1 MMRVMAIVRRIA
13 NQFRRDKR
21 TLALMFIAPL
31 ILITLINYLFDGN
44 AVDPKVGVEGVSGE
58 MVAQLKDTDMTV
70 KQYDSVS
77 DVKGTIK
84 SDGLD
89 AFIRQDGADVNL
101 TFENSD
107 PGVSKQIQMKLQAAL
122 MAEQKDAMKQLGVSM
137 QEASAKIQ
145 QTLAMVAKQYSAQT
159 GQPLDIPT
167 VNLPIPKEQQ
177 QLSISTAYIYG
188 DADTT
193 FFDTIGPI
201 FIGFFVF
208 FFVFLIA
215 GISFLRERTTGTLE
229 RLMATPIKGWE
240 LETGYLLGFG
250 IFALAQS
257 IIVALYSIHVLN
269 MVQMGSIWYV
279 LLITLMLAM
288 VALTLGILLS
298 TFANN
303 EFQIVQFIPIV
314 IVPQVLFCGIF
325 PLEGMADWLQWV
337 AHIMPL
343 YYGADALTSIM
354 VKGEGFG
361 GFATDFY
368 ILLGFALVFMILNIF
383 ALKKYRK
390 I

>member
-1 MMRVMAIVRRIA
+1 MIRVMAIVKRIA

-31 ILITLINYLFDGN
+31 ILITLINYLFDGD
-44 AVDPKVGVEGVSGE
+44 AVDPKVGVQGVSSE
-58 MVAQLKDTDMTV
+58 MVAQLKDTDIKV
-70 KQYDSVS
+70 KQYDAVS
-77 DVKGTIK
+77 NVKNTIK
-84 SDGLD
+84 SDDLD
-89 AFIRQDGADVNL
+89 AFIKQDGADVQL

-122 MAEQKDAMKQLGVSM
+122 MAEQKDAMKQLGKSM
-137 QEASAKIQ
+137 QETAAKVQ
-145 QTLAMVAKQYSAQT
+145 QSLAAVAKQYAAQT
-159 GQPLDIPT
+159 GQQLDIPK
-167 VNLPIPKEQQ
+167 VNLQIPDQQ
-177 QLSISTAYIYG
+177 QLAISTDYIYG

-229 RLMATPIKGWE
+229 RLMATPIKRWE

-257 IIVALYSIHVLN
+257 IIVALYSIHVLD

-325 PLEGMADWLQWV
+325 PLEGMADWLQWI

-354 VKGEGFG
+354 VKGEGFA

-368 ILLGFALVFMILNIF
+368 ILVGFALVFMILNIF

>member
-1 MMRVMAIVRRIA
+1 MRVMAIVKRIA

-31 ILITLINYLFDGN
+31 ILITLINYLFDGD
-44 AVDPKVGVEGVSGE
+44 AVDPKVGVQGVSSE
-58 MVAQLKDTDMTV
+58 MVAQLKDTDIKV
-70 KQYDSVS
+70 KQYDAVS
-77 DVKGTIK
+77 NVKNTIK
-84 SDGLD
+84 SDDLD
-89 AFIRQDGADVNL
+89 AFIKQDGADVQL

-122 MAEQKDAMKQLGVSM
+122 MAEQKDAMKQLGESM
-137 QEASAKIQ
+137 QETAAKVQ
-145 QTLAMVAKQYSAQT
+145 QSLAAVAKQYAAQT
-159 GQPLDIPT
+159 GQQLDIPK
-167 VNLPIPKEQQ
+167 VNLQIPDQQ
-177 QLSISTAYIYG
+177 QLAISTDYIYG

-229 RLMATPIKGWE
+229 RLMATPIKRWE
-240 LETGYLLGFG
+240 LEMGYLLGFG

-257 IIVALYSIHVLN
+257 IIVALYSIHVLD

-325 PLEGMADWLQWV
+325 PLEGMADWLQWI

-354 VKGEGFG
+354 VKGEGFA

-368 ILLGFALVFMILNIF
+368 ILVGFALVFMILNIF

>member
-1 MMRVMAIVRRIA
+1 MRVMAIVKRIA

-31 ILITLINYLFDGN
+31 ILITLINYLFDGD
-44 AVDPKVGVEGVSGE
+44 AVDPKVGVQGVSSE
-58 MVAQLKDTDMTV
+58 MVAQLKDTDIKV
-70 KQYDSVS
+70 KQYDAVS
-77 DVKGTIK
+77 NVKNRIK
-84 SDGLD
+84 SDDLD
-89 AFIRQDGADVNL
+89 AFIKQDGADVQL

-107 PGVSKQIQMKLQAAL
+107 PGISKQIQMKLQAAL
-122 MAEQKDAMKQLGVSM
+122 MAEQKDAMKQLGESM
-137 QEASAKIQ
+137 QETAAKVQ
-145 QTLAMVAKQYSAQT
+145 QSLAAVAKQYAAQT
-159 GQPLDIPT
+159 GQQLDIPK
-167 VNLPIPKEQQ
+167 VNLQIPDQQ
-177 QLSISTAYIYG
+177 QLAISTDYIYG

-229 RLMATPIKGWE
+229 RLMATPIKRWE
-240 LETGYLLGFG
+240 LEMGYLLGFG

-257 IIVALYSIHVLN
+257 IIVALYSIHVLD

-325 PLEGMADWLQWV
+325 PLEGMADWLQWI

-354 VKGEGFG
+354 VKGEGFA

-368 ILLGFALVFMILNIF
+368 ILVGFALVFMILNIF

>member
-1 MMRVMAIVRRIA
+1 MIRVMAIVKRIA

-31 ILITLINYLFDGN
+31 ILITLINYLFDGD
-44 AVDPKVGVEGVSGE
+44 AVDPKVGVQGVSSE
-58 MVAQLKDTDMTV
+58 MVAQLKDTDIKV
-70 KQYDSVS
+70 KQYDAISN
-77 DVKGTIK
+77 VKNTIK
-84 SDGLD
+84 SDDLD
-89 AFIRQDGADVNL
+89 AFIKQDGADVQL

-122 MAEQKDAMKQLGVSM
+122 MAEQKDAMKQLGKSM
-137 QEASAKIQ
+137 QETAAKVQ
-145 QTLAMVAKQYSAQT
+145 QSLAAVAKQYAAQT
-159 GQPLDIPT
+159 GQQLDIPK
-167 VNLPIPKEQQ
+167 VNLQIPDQQ
-177 QLSISTAYIYG
+177 QLAISTDYIYG

-229 RLMATPIKGWE
+229 RLMATPIKRWE

-257 IIVALYSIHVLN
+257 IIVALYSIHVLD

-325 PLEGMADWLQWV
+325 PLEGMADWLQWI

-354 VKGEGFG
+354 VKGEGFA

-368 ILLGFALVFMILNIF
+368 ILVGFALVFMILNIF

>member
-1 MMRVMAIVRRIA
+1 MMRVMAIVKRIA

-31 ILITLINYLFDGN
+31 LLITLINYLFDGDT
-44 AVDPKVGVEGVSGE
+44 VKPKVGVEGVSSS
-58 MVAQLKDTDMTV
+58 MVTQLKDTDISV
-70 KQYDSVS
+70 KQYHSVDSAK
-77 DVKGTIK
+77 DTIK

-89 AFIRQDGADVNL
+89 AFILQDGSDVKL

-122 MAEQKDAMKQLGVSM
+122 MAEQKETMKQLGVSM

-145 QTLAMVAKQYSAQT
+145 QSLANVAKQYAAQT
-159 GQPLDIPT
+159 GQQLDIPAI
-167 VNLPIPKEQQ
+167 NLQIPQQQ
-177 QLSISTAYIYG
+177 QLSIDTAYIYG

-229 RLMATPIKGWE
+229 RLMATPIKRWE

-257 IIVALYSIHVLN
+257 IIVALYSIHVLD

-325 PLEGMADWLQWV
+325 PLEGMADWLQWI

-354 VKGEGFG
+354 VKGEGFS

-368 ILLGFALVFMILNIF
+368 VLVGFTLVFMILNIF

>member
-1 MMRVMAIVRRIA
+1 MRVMAIVKRIA

-31 ILITLINYLFDGN
+31 ILITLINYLFDGD
-44 AVDPKVGVEGVSGE
+44 AVDPKVGVQGVSSE
-58 MVAQLKDTDMTV
+58 MVAQLKDTDIKV
-70 KQYDSVS
+70 EQYDAVS
-77 DVKGTIK
+77 NVKNTIK
-84 SDGLD
+84 SDDLD
-89 AFIRQDGADVNL
+89 AFIKQDGADVQL

-122 MAEQKDAMKQLGVSM
+122 MAEQKDAMKQLGESM
-137 QEASAKIQ
+137 QETAAKVQ
-145 QTLAMVAKQYSAQT
+145 QSLAVVAKQYAAQT
-159 GQPLDIPT
+159 GQQLDIPK
-167 VNLPIPKEQQ
+167 VNLQIPDQQ
-177 QLSISTAYIYG
+177 QLAISTDYIYG

-229 RLMATPIKGWE
+229 RLMATPIKRWE

-257 IIVALYSIHVLN
+257 IIVALYSIHVLD

-325 PLEGMADWLQWV
+325 PLEGMADWLQWI

-354 VKGEGFG
+354 VKGEGFA
-361 GFATDFY
+361 GFETDFY
-368 ILLGFALVFMILNIF
+368 ILVGFALVFMILNIF

>member
-1 MMRVMAIVRRIA
+1 MMRVMAIVKRIA

-31 ILITLINYLFDGN
+31 ILITLINYLFDGDT
-44 AVDPKVGVEGVSGE
+44 VKPKIGVEGVSSS
-58 MVAQLKDTDMTV
+58 MVTQLKDTDMSV
-70 KQYDSVS
+70 KQYSSVG

-89 AFIRQDGADVNL
+89 AFVKQDGADVML

-145 QTLAMVAKQYSAQT
+145 QSLAGIAKQYAAQT
-159 GQPLDIPT
+159 GQQLDIPA
-167 VNLPIPKEQQ
+167 VNLKIPEQQ
-177 QLSISTAYIYG
+177 QLSIDTAYIYG

-229 RLMATPIKGWE
+229 RLMATPIKRWE

-257 IIVALYSIHVLN
+257 IIVALYSIHVLD

-325 PLEGMADWLQWV
+325 PLEGMADWLQWI
-337 AHIMPL
+337 AHLMPL

-354 VKGEGFG
+354 VKGEGFS

-368 ILLGFALVFMILNIF
+368 ILVGFALVFMILNIF

>member
-1 MMRVMAIVRRIA
+1 MIRVMAIVKRIA

-31 ILITLINYLFDGN
+31 ILITLINYLFDGD
-44 AVDPKVGVEGVSGE
+44 AVDPKVGVQGVSSE
-58 MVAQLKDTDMTV
+58 MVAQLKDTDIKV
-70 KQYDSVS
+70 KQYDAVS
-77 DVKGTIK
+77 NVKNTIK
-84 SDGLD
+84 SDDLD
-89 AFIRQDGADVNL
+89 AFIKQDGADVQL

-122 MAEQKDAMKQLGVSM
+122 MAEQKDAMKQLGESM
-137 QEASAKIQ
+137 QETAAKMQ
-145 QTLAMVAKQYSAQT
+145 QSLAAVAKQYAART
-159 GQPLDIPT
+159 GQQLDIPKM
-167 VNLPIPKEQQ
+167 NLQIPDQQ
-177 QLSISTAYIYG
+177 QLAISTDYIYG

-229 RLMATPIKGWE
+229 RLMATPIKRWE

-257 IIVALYSIHVLN
+257 IIVALYSIHVLD

-325 PLEGMADWLQWV
+325 PLEGMADWLQWI

-354 VKGEGFG
+354 VKGEGFA

-368 ILLGFALVFMILNIF
+368 ILVGFALVFMILNIF

>member
-1 MMRVMAIVRRIA
+1 MIRVMAIVKRIA

-31 ILITLINYLFDGN
+31 ILITLINYLFDGD
-44 AVDPKVGVEGVSGE
+44 AVDPKVGVQGVSSE
-58 MVAQLKDTDMTV
+58 MVAQLKDTDIKV
-70 KQYDSVS
+70 KQYDAISN
-77 DVKGTIK
+77 VKNTIK
-84 SDGLD
+84 SDDLD
-89 AFIRQDGADVNL
+89 AFIKQDGSDVQL

-107 PGVSKQIQMKLQAAL
+107 PGISKQIQMKLQAAL
-122 MAEQKDAMKQLGVSM
+122 MAEQKDAMKQLGESM
-137 QEASAKIQ
+137 QETAAKVQ
-145 QTLAMVAKQYSAQT
+145 QSLAVVAKQYAAQT
-159 GQPLDIPT
+159 GQQLDIPK
-167 VNLPIPKEQQ
+167 VNLQIPDQQ
-177 QLSISTAYIYG
+177 QLAISTDYIYG

-229 RLMATPIKGWE
+229 RLMATPIKRWE

-257 IIVALYSIHVLN
+257 IIVALYSIHVLD

-325 PLEGMADWLQWV
+325 PLEGMADWLQWI

-354 VKGEGFG
+354 VKGEGFA

-368 ILLGFALVFMILNIF
+368 ILVGFALVFMILNIF

>member
-1 MMRVMAIVRRIA
+1 MRVMAIVKRIA

-31 ILITLINYLFDGN
+31 ILITLINYLFDGD
-44 AVDPKVGVEGVSGE
+44 AVDPKVGVQGVSSE
-58 MVAQLKDTDMTV
+58 MVAQLKDTDIKV
-70 KQYDSVS
+70 KQYDAVS
-77 DVKGTIK
+77 NVKNTIK
-84 SDGLD
+84 SDDLD
-89 AFIRQDGADVNL
+89 AFIKQDGADVQL

-122 MAEQKDAMKQLGVSM
+122 MAEQKDAMKQLGESM
-137 QEASAKIQ
+137 QETAAKVQ
-145 QTLAMVAKQYSAQT
+145 QSLAVVAKQYAAQT
-159 GQPLDIPT
+159 GQQLDIPK
-167 VNLPIPKEQQ
+167 VNLQIPDQQ
-177 QLSISTAYIYG
+177 QLAISTDYIYG

-229 RLMATPIKGWE
+229 RLMATPIKRWE

-257 IIVALYSIHVLN
+257 IIVALYSIHVLD

-325 PLEGMADWLQWV
+325 PLEGMANWLQWI

-354 VKGEGFG
+354 VKGEGFA

-368 ILLGFALVFMILNIF
+368 ILVGFALVFMILNIF

>member
-1 MMRVMAIVRRIA
+1 MRVMAIVKRIA

-31 ILITLINYLFDGN
+31 ILITLINYLFDGD
-44 AVDPKVGVEGVSGE
+44 AVDPKVGVQGVSSE
-58 MVAQLKDTDMTV
+58 MVAQLKDTDIKV
-70 KQYDSVS
+70 KQYDAVS
-77 DVKGTIK
+77 NVKNTIK
-84 SDGLD
+84 SDDLD
-89 AFIRQDGADVNL
+89 AFIKQDGADVQL

-107 PGVSKQIQMKLQAAL
+107 PGISKQIQMKLQAAL
-122 MAEQKDAMKQLGVSM
+122 MAEQKDAMKQLGESM
-137 QEASAKIQ
+137 QETAAKVQ
-145 QTLAMVAKQYSAQT
+145 QSLAAVAKQYAAQT
-159 GQPLDIPT
+159 GQQLDIPK
-167 VNLPIPKEQQ
+167 VNLQIPDQQ
-177 QLSISTAYIYG
+177 QLAISTDYIYG

-229 RLMATPIKGWE
+229 RLMATPIKRWE
-240 LETGYLLGFG
+240 LEMGYLLGFG

-257 IIVALYSIHVLN
+257 IIVALYSIHVLD

-325 PLEGMADWLQWV
+325 PLEGMVDWLQWI

-354 VKGEGFG
+354 VKGEGFA

-368 ILLGFALVFMILNIF
+368 ILVGFALVFMILNIF

>member
-1 MMRVMAIVRRIA
+1 MRVMAIVKRIA

-31 ILITLINYLFDGN
+31 ILITLINYLFDGD
-44 AVDPKVGVEGVSGE
+44 AVDPKVGVQGVSSE
-58 MVAQLKDTDMTV
+58 MVAQLKDTDIKV
-70 KQYDSVS
+70 KQYDAVS
-77 DVKGTIK
+77 NVKNMIK
-84 SDGLD
+84 SDNLD
-89 AFIRQDGADVNL
+89 AFIKQDGSDVQL

-122 MAEQKDAMKQLGVSM
+122 MAEQKDTMKQLGKSM
-137 QEASAKIQ
+137 QETAAKVQ
-145 QTLAMVAKQYSAQT
+145 QSLAAVAKQYAAQT
-159 GQPLDIPT
+159 GQQLDIPK
-167 VNLPIPKEQQ
+167 LDLQIPDQQ
-177 QLSISTAYIYG
+177 QLAISTDYIYG

-229 RLMATPIKGWE
+229 RLMATPIKRWE

-257 IIVALYSIHVLN
+257 IIVALYSIHVLD

-325 PLEGMADWLQWV
+325 PLEGMADWLQWI

-354 VKGEGFG
+354 VKGEGFA

-368 ILLGFALVFMILNIF
+368 ILVGFALVFMILNIF

>member
-1 MMRVMAIVRRIA
+1 MIRVMAIVKRIA

-31 ILITLINYLFDGN
+31 ILITLINYLFDGD
-44 AVDPKVGVEGVSGE
+44 AVDPKVGVQGVSSE
-58 MVAQLKDTDMTV
+58 MVAQLKDTDIKV
-70 KQYDSVS
+70 KQYDAVS
-77 DVKGTIK
+77 NVKNTIK
-84 SDGLD
+84 SDDLG
-89 AFIRQDGADVNL
+89 AFIKQDGADVQL

-122 MAEQKDAMKQLGVSM
+122 MAEQKDAMKQLGESM
-137 QEASAKIQ
+137 QETAAKVQ
-145 QTLAMVAKQYSAQT
+145 QSLAVVAKQYAAQT
-159 GQPLDIPT
+159 GQQLDIPK
-167 VNLPIPKEQQ
+167 VNLQIPDQQ
-177 QLSISTAYIYG
+177 QLAISTDYIYG

-229 RLMATPIKGWE
+229 RLMATPIKRWE

-257 IIVALYSIHVLN
+257 IIVALYSIHVLD

-325 PLEGMADWLQWV
+325 PLEGMADWLQWI

-354 VKGEGFG
+354 VKGEGFA

-368 ILLGFALVFMILNIF
+368 ILVGFALVFMILNIF

>member
-1 MMRVMAIVRRIA
+1 MRVMAIVKRIA

-31 ILITLINYLFDGN
+31 ILITLINYLFDGD
-44 AVDPKVGVEGVSGE
+44 AVDPKVGVQGVSSE
-58 MVAQLKDTDMTV
+58 MVAQLKDTDIKV
-70 KQYDSVS
+70 KQYDAVS
-77 DVKGTIK
+77 NVKNTIK
-84 SDGLD
+84 SDDLD
-89 AFIRQDGADVNL
+89 AFIKQDGADVQL

-122 MAEQKDAMKQLGVSM
+122 MAEQKDAMKQLGESM
-137 QEASAKIQ
+137 QETAAKVQ
-145 QTLAMVAKQYSAQT
+145 QSLAAVAKQYAAQT
-159 GQPLDIPT
+159 GQQLDIPK
-167 VNLPIPKEQQ
+167 VNLQIPDQQ
-177 QLSISTAYIYG
+177 QLAISTGYIYG

-229 RLMATPIKGWE
+229 RLMATPIKRWE

-257 IIVALYSIHVLN
+257 IIVALYSIHVLD

-325 PLEGMADWLQWV
+325 PLEGMADWLQWI

-354 VKGEGFG
+354 VKGEGFA

-368 ILLGFALVFMILNIF
+368 ILVGFALVFMILNIF

>member
-1 MMRVMAIVRRIA
+1 MIRVMAIVKRIA

-31 ILITLINYLFDGN
+31 ILITLINYLFDGD
-44 AVDPKVGVEGVSGE
+44 AVDPKVGVQGVSSE
-58 MVAQLKDTDMTV
+58 MVAQLKDTDIKV
-70 KQYDSVS
+70 KQYDAVS
-77 DVKGTIK
+77 NVKNTIK
-84 SDGLD
+84 SDDLD
-89 AFIRQDGADVNL
+89 AFIKQDGADVQL

-122 MAEQKDAMKQLGVSM
+122 MAEQKDAMKQLGKSM
-137 QEASAKIQ
+137 QETAAKVQ
-145 QTLAMVAKQYSAQT
+145 QSLAVVAKQYAAQT
-159 GQPLDIPT
+159 GQQLDIPK
-167 VNLPIPKEQQ
+167 VNLQIPDQQ
-177 QLSISTAYIYG
+177 QLAISMDYIYG

-229 RLMATPIKGWE
+229 RLMATPIKRWE

-257 IIVALYSIHVLN
+257 IIVALYSIHVLD

-325 PLEGMADWLQWV
+325 PLEGMADWLQWI

-354 VKGEGFG
+354 VKGEGFA

-368 ILLGFALVFMILNIF
+368 ILVGFALVFMILNIF

>member
-1 MMRVMAIVRRIA
+1 MRVMAIVKRIA

-31 ILITLINYLFDGN
+31 ILITLINYLFDGD
-44 AVDPKVGVEGVSGE
+44 AVDPKVGVQGVSSE
-58 MVAQLKDTDMTV
+58 MVAQLKDTDIKV
-70 KQYDSVS
+70 KQYDAVS
-77 DVKGTIK
+77 NVKNTIK
-84 SDGLD
+84 SDDLD
-89 AFIRQDGADVNL
+89 AFIKQDGADVQL

-122 MAEQKDAMKQLGVSM
+122 MAEQKDAMKQLGKSM
-137 QEASAKIQ
+137 QETAAKVQ
-145 QTLAMVAKQYSAQT
+145 QSLAVVAKQYAAQT
-159 GQPLDIPT
+159 GQQLDIPK
-167 VNLPIPKEQQ
+167 VNLQIPDQQ
-177 QLSISTAYIYG
+177 QLAISMDYIYG

-229 RLMATPIKGWE
+229 RLMATPIKRWE

-257 IIVALYSIHVLN
+257 IIVALYSIHVLD

-325 PLEGMADWLQWV
+325 PLEGMADWLQWI

-354 VKGEGFG
+354 VKGEGFA

-368 ILLGFALVFMILNIF
+368 ILVGFALVFMILNIF

>member
-1 MMRVMAIVRRIA
+1 MRVMAIVKRIA

-31 ILITLINYLFDGN
+31 ILITLINYLFDGD
-44 AVDPKVGVEGVSGE
+44 AVDPKVGVQGVSSE
-58 MVAQLKDTDMTV
+58 MVAQLKDTDIKV
-70 KQYDSVS
+70 KQYDAVS
-77 DVKGTIK
+77 NVKNTIK
-84 SDGLD
+84 SDDLD
-89 AFIRQDGADVNL
+89 AFIKQDGSDVQL

-122 MAEQKDAMKQLGVSM
+122 MAEQKDAMKQLGESM
-137 QEASAKIQ
+137 KETAAKVQ
-145 QTLAMVAKQYSAQT
+145 QSLAVVAKQYAAQT
-159 GQPLDIPT
+159 GQQLDIPK
-167 VNLPIPKEQQ
+167 VNLQIPDQQ
-177 QLSISTAYIYG
+177 QLAISTDYIYG

-229 RLMATPIKGWE
+229 RLMATPIKRWE

-257 IIVALYSIHVLN
+257 IIVALYSIHVLD

-354 VKGEGFG
+354 VKGEGFA

-368 ILLGFALVFMILNIF
+368 ILVGFALVFMILNIF

>member
-1 MMRVMAIVRRIA
+1 MIRVMAIVKRIA

-31 ILITLINYLFDGN
+31 ILITLINYLFDGD
-44 AVDPKVGVEGVSGE
+44 AVDPKVGVQGVSSE
-58 MVAQLKDTDMTV
+58 MVAQLKDTDIKV
-70 KQYDSVS
+70 KQYDAVS
-77 DVKGTIK
+77 NVKNTIK
-84 SDGLD
+84 SDDLD
-89 AFIRQDGADVNL
+89 AFIKQDGSDVQL

-122 MAEQKDAMKQLGVSM
+122 MAEQKDAMKQLGESM
-137 QEASAKIQ
+137 KETAAKVQ
-145 QTLAMVAKQYSAQT
+145 QSLAVVAKQYAAQT
-159 GQPLDIPT
+159 GQQLDIPK
-167 VNLPIPKEQQ
+167 VNLQIPDQQ
-177 QLSISTAYIYG
+177 QLAISTDYIYG

-229 RLMATPIKGWE
+229 RLMATPIKRWE

-257 IIVALYSIHVLN
+257 IIVALYSIHVLD

-354 VKGEGFG
+354 VKGEGFA

-368 ILLGFALVFMILNIF
+368 ILVGFALVFMILNIF

>member
-1 MMRVMAIVRRIA
+1 MRVMAIVKRIA

-31 ILITLINYLFDGN
+31 ILITLINYLFDGD
-44 AVDPKVGVEGVSGE
+44 AVDPKVGVQGVSSE
-58 MVAQLKDTDMTV
+58 MVAQLKDTDIKV
-70 KQYDSVS
+70 KQYDAVS
-77 DVKGTIK
+77 NVKNTIK
-84 SDGLD
+84 SDDLD
-89 AFIRQDGADVNL
+89 AFIKQDGADVQL

-122 MAEQKDAMKQLGVSM
+122 MAEQKDAMKQLGESM
-137 QEASAKIQ
+137 QETAAKVQ
-145 QTLAMVAKQYSAQT
+145 QSLAVVAKQYAAQT
-159 GQPLDIPT
+159 GQQLDIPK
-167 VNLPIPKEQQ
+167 VNLQIPDQQ
-177 QLSISTAYIYG
+177 QLAISTDYIYG

-229 RLMATPIKGWE
+229 RLMATPIKRWE

-257 IIVALYSIHVLN
+257 IIVALYSIHVLD

-279 LLITLMLAM
+279 LLITLVLAM

-325 PLEGMADWLQWV
+325 PLEGMADWLQWI

-354 VKGEGFG
+354 VKGEGFA

-368 ILLGFALVFMILNIF
+368 ILVGFALVFMILNIF

>member
-1 MMRVMAIVRRIA
+1 MRVMAIVKRIA

-31 ILITLINYLFDGN
+31 ILITLINYLFDGD
-44 AVDPKVGVEGVSGE
+44 AVDPKVGVQGVSSE
-58 MVAQLKDTDMTV
+58 MVAQLKDTDIKV
-70 KQYDSVS
+70 KQYDAVS
-77 DVKGTIK
+77 NVKNTIK
-84 SDGLD
+84 SDDLD
-89 AFIRQDGADVNL
+89 AFIKQGGADVQL

-122 MAEQKDAMKQLGVSM
+122 MAEQKDAMKQLGKSM
-137 QEASAKIQ
+137 QETAAKVQ
-145 QTLAMVAKQYSAQT
+145 QSLAVVAKQYAAQT
-159 GQPLDIPT
+159 GQQLDIPK
-167 VNLPIPKEQQ
+167 VNLQIPDQQ
-177 QLSISTAYIYG
+177 QLAISTDYIYG

-229 RLMATPIKGWE
+229 RLMATPIKRWE

-257 IIVALYSIHVLN
+257 IIVALYSIHVLD

-325 PLEGMADWLQWV
+325 PLEGMADWLQWI

-354 VKGEGFG
+354 VKGEGFA

-368 ILLGFALVFMILNIF
+368 ILVGFALVFMILNIF

>member
-1 MMRVMAIVRRIA
+1 MIRVMAIVKRIA

-31 ILITLINYLFDGN
+31 ILITLINYLFDGD
-44 AVDPKVGVEGVSGE
+44 AVDPKVGVQGVSSE
-58 MVAQLKDTDMTV
+58 MMAQLKDTDIKV
-70 KQYDSVS
+70 KQYDAVS
-77 DVKGTIK
+77 NVKNTIK
-84 SDGLD
+84 SDNLD
-89 AFIRQDGADVNL
+89 AFIKQDGADVQL

-122 MAEQKDAMKQLGVSM
+122 MAEQKDAMKQLGESI
-137 QEASAKIQ
+137 QETAAKVQ
-145 QTLAMVAKQYSAQT
+145 QSLAVVAKQYAAQT
-159 GQPLDIPT
+159 GQQLDIPK
-167 VNLPIPKEQQ
+167 VNLQIPDQQ
-177 QLSISTAYIYG
+177 QLAISTDYIYG

-229 RLMATPIKGWE
+229 RLMATPIKRWE

-257 IIVALYSIHVLN
+257 IIVALYSIHVLD

-325 PLEGMADWLQWV
+325 PLEGMADWLQWI

-354 VKGEGFG
+354 VKGEGFA

-368 ILLGFALVFMILNIF
+368 ILVGFALVFMILNIF

>member
-1 MMRVMAIVRRIA
+1 MRVMAIVKRIA

-31 ILITLINYLFDGN
+31 ILITLINYLFDGD
-44 AVDPKVGVEGVSGE
+44 AVDPKVGVQGVSSE
-58 MVAQLKDTDMTV
+58 MVAQLKDTDIKV
-70 KQYDSVS
+70 EQYDAVS
-77 DVKGTIK
+77 NVKNTIK
-84 SDGLD
+84 SDDLD
-89 AFIRQDGADVNL
+89 AFIKQDGADVQL

-122 MAEQKDAMKQLGVSM
+122 MAEQKDAMKQLGKSM
-137 QEASAKIQ
+137 QETAAKVQ
-145 QTLAMVAKQYSAQT
+145 QSLAVVAKQYAVQT
-159 GQPLDIPT
+159 GQQLDIPK
-167 VNLPIPKEQQ
+167 VNLQIPDQQ
-177 QLSISTAYIYG
+177 QLAISTDYIYG

-229 RLMATPIKGWE
+229 RLMATPIKRWE

-257 IIVALYSIHVLN
+257 IIVALYSIHVLD

-325 PLEGMADWLQWV
+325 PLEGMADWLQWI

-354 VKGEGFG
+354 VKGEGFA

-368 ILLGFALVFMILNIF
+368 ILVGFALVFMILNIF

>member
-1 MMRVMAIVRRIA
+1 MIRVMAIVKRIA

-31 ILITLINYLFDGN
+31 ILITLINYLFDGD
-44 AVDPKVGVEGVSGE
+44 AVDPKVGVQGVSSE
-58 MVAQLKDTDMTV
+58 MVAQLKDTDIKV
-70 KQYDSVS
+70 KQYDAVS
-77 DVKGTIK
+77 NVKNTIK
-84 SDGLD
+84 SDDLD
-89 AFIRQDGADVNL
+89 AFIKQDGADVQL

-122 MAEQKDAMKQLGVSM
+122 LAEQKDAMKQLGESM
-137 QEASAKIQ
+137 QETAAKVQ
-145 QTLAMVAKQYSAQT
+145 QSLAAVAKQYAAQT
-159 GQPLDIPT
+159 GQQLDIPK
-167 VNLPIPKEQQ
+167 VNLQIPDQQ
-177 QLSISTAYIYG
+177 QLAISTDYIYG

-229 RLMATPIKGWE
+229 RLMATPIKRWE

-257 IIVALYSIHVLN
+257 IIVALYSIHVLD

-325 PLEGMADWLQWV
+325 PLEGMADWLQWI

-354 VKGEGFG
+354 VKGEGFA

-368 ILLGFALVFMILNIF
+368 ILVGFALVFMILNIF

>member
-1 MMRVMAIVRRIA
+1 MRVMAIVKRIA

-31 ILITLINYLFDGN
+31 ILITLINYLFDGD
-44 AVDPKVGVEGVSGE
+44 AVDPKVGVQGVSSE
-58 MVAQLKDTDMTV
+58 MVAQLKDTDIKV
-70 KQYDSVS
+70 KQYDAVS
-77 DVKGTIK
+77 NVKNTIK
-84 SDGLD
+84 SDDLD
-89 AFIRQDGADVNL
+89 AFIKQDGADVQL

-107 PGVSKQIQMKLQAAL
+107 PGISKQIQMKLQAAL
-122 MAEQKDAMKQLGVSM
+122 MAEQKDAMKQLGESM
-137 QEASAKIQ
+137 QETAAKVQ
-145 QTLAMVAKQYSAQT
+145 QSLAAVAKQYAAQT
-159 GQPLDIPT
+159 GQQLDIPK
-167 VNLPIPKEQQ
+167 VNLQIPDQQ
-177 QLSISTAYIYG
+177 QLAISTDYIYG

-229 RLMATPIKGWE
+229 RLMATPIKRWE
-240 LETGYLLGFG
+240 LEMGYLLGFG

-257 IIVALYSIHVLN
+257 IIVALYSIHVLD

-325 PLEGMADWLQWV
+325 PLEGMADWLQWI

-354 VKGEGFG
+354 VKGEGFA

-368 ILLGFALVFMILNIF
+368 ILVGFALVFMILNIF

>member
-1 MMRVMAIVRRIA
+1 MRVMAIVKRIA

-31 ILITLINYLFDGN
+31 ILITLINYLFDGD
-44 AVDPKVGVEGVSGE
+44 AVDPKVGVQGVSSE
-58 MVAQLKDTDMTV
+58 MVAQLKNTDIKV
-70 KQYDSVS
+70 KQYDAVS
-77 DVKGTIK
+77 NVKNTIK
-84 SDGLD
+84 SENLD
-89 AFIRQDGADVNL
+89 AFIKQDGADVQL

-122 MAEQKDAMKQLGVSM
+122 MAEQKDVMKQLGESM
-137 QEASAKIQ
+137 QETAAKVQ
-145 QTLAMVAKQYSAQT
+145 QSLAAVAKQYAAQT
-159 GQPLDIPT
+159 GQQLDIPK
-167 VNLPIPKEQQ
+167 VNLQIPDQQ
-177 QLSISTAYIYG
+177 QLAISTDYIYG

-229 RLMATPIKGWE
+229 RLMATPIKRWE

-257 IIVALYSIHVLN
+257 IIVALYSIHVLD

-325 PLEGMADWLQWV
+325 PLEGMADWLQWI

-354 VKGEGFG
+354 VKGEGFA

-368 ILLGFALVFMILNIF
+368 ILVGFALVFMILNIF

>member
-1 MMRVMAIVRRIA
+1 MIRVMAIVKRIA

-31 ILITLINYLFDGN
+31 ILITLINYLFDGD
-44 AVDPKVGVEGVSGE
+44 AVDPKVGVQGVSSE
-58 MVAQLKDTDMTV
+58 MVAQLKDTDIKV
-70 KQYDSVS
+70 KQYDAVS
-77 DVKGTIK
+77 NVKNTIK
-84 SDGLD
+84 SDDLD
-89 AFIRQDGADVNL
+89 AFIKQDGADVQL

-122 MAEQKDAMKQLGVSM
+122 MAEQKDAMKQLGESM
-137 QEASAKIQ
+137 QETAAKVQ
-145 QTLAMVAKQYSAQT
+145 QSLAAVAKQYAAQT
-159 GQPLDIPT
+159 GQQLDIPK
-167 VNLPIPKEQQ
+167 VNLQIPDQQ
-177 QLSISTAYIYG
+177 QLAISTDYIYG

-229 RLMATPIKGWE
+229 RLMATPIKRWE

-257 IIVALYSIHVLN
+257 IIVALYSIHVLD

-325 PLEGMADWLQWV
+325 PLEGMADWLQWI

-354 VKGEGFG
+354 VKGEGFA

-368 ILLGFALVFMILNIF
+368 ILVGFALVFMILNIF

>member
-1 MMRVMAIVRRIA
+1 MIRVMAIVKRIA

-31 ILITLINYLFDGN
+31 ILITLINYLFDGD
-44 AVDPKVGVEGVSGE
+44 AVDPKVGVQGVSSE
-58 MVAQLKDTDMTV
+58 MVAQLKDTDIKV
-70 KQYDSVS
+70 EQYDAVS
-77 DVKGTIK
+77 NVKNTIK
-84 SDGLD
+84 SDDLD
-89 AFIRQDGADVNL
+89 AFIKQDGADVQL

-122 MAEQKDAMKQLGVSM
+122 MAEQKDAMKQLGESM
-137 QEASAKIQ
+137 QETAAKVQ
-145 QTLAMVAKQYSAQT
+145 QSLAVVAKQYAAQT
-159 GQPLDIPT
+159 GQQLDIPK
-167 VNLPIPKEQQ
+167 VNLQIPDQQ
-177 QLSISTAYIYG
+177 QLAISTDYIYG

-229 RLMATPIKGWE
+229 RLMATPIKRWE

-257 IIVALYSIHVLN
+257 IIVALYSIHVLD

-325 PLEGMADWLQWV
+325 PLEGMADWLQWI

-354 VKGEGFG
+354 VKGEGFA

-368 ILLGFALVFMILNIF
+368 ILVGFALVFMILNIF

>member
-1 MMRVMAIVRRIA
+1 MIRVMAIVKRIA

-31 ILITLINYLFDGN
+31 ILITLINYLFDGD
-44 AVDPKVGVEGVSGE
+44 AVDPKVGMQGVSSE
-58 MVAQLKDTDMTV
+58 MVAQLKDTDIKV
-70 KQYDSVS
+70 KQYDAVS
-77 DVKGTIK
+77 NVKNTIK
-84 SDGLD
+84 SDNLD
-89 AFIRQDGADVNL
+89 AFIKQDGADVQL

-122 MAEQKDAMKQLGVSM
+122 MAGQKDAMKQLGESM
-137 QEASAKIQ
+137 QETAAKVQ
-145 QTLAMVAKQYSAQT
+145 QSLAVVAKQYAAQT
-159 GQPLDIPT
+159 GQQLDIPK
-167 VNLPIPKEQQ
+167 VNLQIPDQQ
-177 QLSISTAYIYG
+177 QLAISTDYIYG

-229 RLMATPIKGWE
+229 RLMATPIKRWE

-257 IIVALYSIHVLN
+257 IIVALYSIHVLD

-325 PLEGMADWLQWV
+325 PLEGMADWLQWI

-354 VKGEGFG
+354 VKGEGFA

-368 ILLGFALVFMILNIF
+368 ILVGFALVFMILNIF

>member
-1 MMRVMAIVRRIA
+1 MRVMAIVKRIA

-31 ILITLINYLFDGN
+31 ILITLINYLFDGD
-44 AVDPKVGVEGVSGE
+44 AVDPKVGVQGVSSE
-58 MVAQLKDTDMTV
+58 MVAQLKDTDIKV
-70 KQYDSVS
+70 KQYDAVS
-77 DVKGTIK
+77 NVKNTIK
-84 SDGLD
+84 SDNLD
-89 AFIRQDGADVNL
+89 AFIKQDGADVQL

-122 MAEQKDAMKQLGVSM
+122 MAEQKDAMKQLGESM
-137 QEASAKIQ
+137 QETAAKVQ
-145 QTLAMVAKQYSAQT
+145 QSLAVVAKQYAAQT
-159 GQPLDIPT
+159 GQQLDIPK
-167 VNLPIPKEQQ
+167 VNLQIPDQQ
-177 QLSISTAYIYG
+177 QLAISTDYIYG
-188 DADTT
+188 NADTT

-229 RLMATPIKGWE
+229 RLMATPIKRWE

-257 IIVALYSIHVLN
+257 IIVALYSIHVLD

-325 PLEGMADWLQWV
+325 PLEGMADWLQWI

-354 VKGEGFG
+354 VKGEGFA

-368 ILLGFALVFMILNIF
+368 ILVGFALVFMILNIF

>member
-1 MMRVMAIVRRIA
+1 MRVMAIVKRIA

-31 ILITLINYLFDGN
+31 ILITLINYLFDGDT
-44 AVDPKVGVEGVSGE
+44 VKPKVGVEGVSSS
-58 MVAQLKDTDMTV
+58 MVTELKDTDMSV
-70 KQYDSVS
+70 KQYGSVD

-89 AFIRQDGADVNL
+89 AFVVQDGADVKL

-145 QTLAMVAKQYSAQT
+145 QSLAVIAKQYTAQT
-159 GQPLDIPT
+159 GQQLNIPE
-167 VNLPIPKEQQ
+167 VNLKLPEQQ
-177 QLSISTAYIYG
+177 QLSIDTAYIYG

-229 RLMATPIKGWE
+229 RLMATPIKRWE

-257 IIVALYSIHVLN
+257 IIVALYSIHVLD

-325 PLEGMADWLQWV
+325 PLEGMADWLQWI

-354 VKGEGFG
+354 VKGEGFS

-368 ILLGFALVFMILNIF
+368 ILVGFALVFMILNIF

>member
-1 MMRVMAIVRRIA
+1 MIRVMAIVKRIA

-31 ILITLINYLFDGN
+31 ILITLINYLFDGD
-44 AVDPKVGVEGVSGE
+44 AVDPKVGVQGVSSE
-58 MVAQLKDTDMTV
+58 MVAQLKDTDIKV
-70 KQYDSVS
+70 KQYDTVS
-77 DVKGTIK
+77 NVKTTIK
-84 SDGLD
+84 SDDLD
-89 AFIRQDGADVNL
+89 AFIKQDGADVQL

-122 MAEQKDAMKQLGVSM
+122 MAEQKDAMKQLGESM
-137 QEASAKIQ
+137 QETAAKVQ
-145 QTLAMVAKQYSAQT
+145 QSLAAVAKQYAAQT
-159 GQPLDIPT
+159 GQQLDIPK
-167 VNLPIPKEQQ
+167 VNLQIPDQQ
-177 QLSISTAYIYG
+177 QLAISTDYIYG

-229 RLMATPIKGWE
+229 RLMATPIKRWE

-257 IIVALYSIHVLN
+257 IIVALYSIHVLD

-325 PLEGMADWLQWV
+325 PLEGMADWLQWI

-354 VKGEGFG
+354 VKGEGFA

-368 ILLGFALVFMILNIF
+368 ILVGFALVFMILNIF

>member
-1 MMRVMAIVRRIA
+1 MIRVMAIVKRIA

-31 ILITLINYLFDGN
+31 ILITLINYLFDGD
-44 AVDPKVGVEGVSGE
+44 AVDPKVGVQGVSSE
-58 MVAQLKDTDMTV
+58 MVAQLKDTDIKV
-70 KQYDSVS
+70 KQYDAVS
-77 DVKGTIK
+77 NVKNTIK
-84 SDGLD
+84 SDDLD
-89 AFIRQDGADVNL
+89 AFIKQDGADVQL

-107 PGVSKQIQMKLQAAL
+107 PGISKQIQMKLQAAL
-122 MAEQKDAMKQLGVSM
+122 MAEQKDAMKQLGESM
-137 QEASAKIQ
+137 QETAAKVQ
-145 QTLAMVAKQYSAQT
+145 QSLAAVAKQYAAQT
-159 GQPLDIPT
+159 GQQLDIPK
-167 VNLPIPKEQQ
+167 VNLQIPDQQ
-177 QLSISTAYIYG
+177 QLAISTDYIYG

-229 RLMATPIKGWE
+229 RLMATPIKRWE
-240 LETGYLLGFG
+240 LEMGYLLGFG

-257 IIVALYSIHVLN
+257 IIVALYSIHVLD

-325 PLEGMADWLQWV
+325 PLEGMVDWLQWI

-354 VKGEGFG
+354 VKGEGFA

-368 ILLGFALVFMILNIF
+368 ILVGFALVFMILNIF

>member
-1 MMRVMAIVRRIA
+1 MIRVMAIVKRIA

-31 ILITLINYLFDGN
+31 ILITLINYLFDGD
-44 AVDPKVGVEGVSGE
+44 AVDPKVGVQGVSSE
-58 MVAQLKDTDMTV
+58 MVAQLKDKDIKV
-70 KQYDSVS
+70 KQYDAVS
-77 DVKGTIK
+77 NVKNTIK
-84 SDGLD
+84 SDDLD
-89 AFIRQDGADVNL
+89 AFIKQDGADVQL

-122 MAEQKDAMKQLGVSM
+122 MAEQKDAMKQLGESM
-137 QEASAKIQ
+137 QETAAKVQ
-145 QTLAMVAKQYSAQT
+145 QSLAVVAKQYAAQT
-159 GQPLDIPT
+159 GQQLDIPK
-167 VNLPIPKEQQ
+167 VNLLIPDQQ
-177 QLSISTAYIYG
+177 QLTISTDYIYG

-229 RLMATPIKGWE
+229 RLMATPIKRWE

-257 IIVALYSIHVLN
+257 IIVALYSIHVLD

-325 PLEGMADWLQWV
+325 PLEGMADWLQWI

-354 VKGEGFG
+354 VKGEGFA

-368 ILLGFALVFMILNIF
+368 ILVGFALVFMILNIF

>member
-1 MMRVMAIVRRIA
+1 MIRVMAIVKRIA

-31 ILITLINYLFDGN
+31 ILITLINYLFDGD
-44 AVDPKVGVEGVSGE
+44 AVDPKVGVQGVSSE
-58 MVAQLKDTDMTV
+58 MVAQLKDTDIKV
-70 KQYDSVS
+70 KQYDAVS
-77 DVKGTIK
+77 NVKNMIK
-84 SDGLD
+84 SDNLD
-89 AFIRQDGADVNL
+89 AFIKQDGSDVQL

-122 MAEQKDAMKQLGVSM
+122 MAEQKDTMKQLGKSM
-137 QEASAKIQ
+137 QETAAKVQ
-145 QTLAMVAKQYSAQT
+145 QSLAAVAKQYAAQT
-159 GQPLDIPT
+159 GQQLDIPK
-167 VNLPIPKEQQ
+167 LDLQIPDQQ
-177 QLSISTAYIYG
+177 QLAISTDYIYG

-229 RLMATPIKGWE
+229 RLMATPIKRWE

-257 IIVALYSIHVLN
+257 IIVALYSIHVLD

-325 PLEGMADWLQWV
+325 PLEGMADWLQWI

-354 VKGEGFG
+354 VKGEGFA

-368 ILLGFALVFMILNIF
+368 ILVGFALVFMILNIF

>member
-1 MMRVMAIVRRIA
+1 MRVMAIVKRIA

-31 ILITLINYLFDGN
+31 ILITLINYLFDGD
-44 AVDPKVGVEGVSGE
+44 AVDPKVGVQGVSSE
-58 MVAQLKDTDMTV
+58 MVAQLKDTDIKV
-70 KQYDSVS
+70 EQYDAVS
-77 DVKGTIK
+77 NVKNTIK
-84 SDGLD
+84 SDDLD
-89 AFIRQDGADVNL
+89 AFIKQDGADVQL

-122 MAEQKDAMKQLGVSM
+122 MAEQKDAMKQLGESM
-137 QEASAKIQ
+137 QETAAKVQ
-145 QTLAMVAKQYSAQT
+145 QSLAVVAKQYAAQT
-159 GQPLDIPT
+159 GQQLDIPK
-167 VNLPIPKEQQ
+167 VNLQIPDQQ
-177 QLSISTAYIYG
+177 QLAISTDYIYG

-229 RLMATPIKGWE
+229 RLMATPIKRWE

-257 IIVALYSIHVLN
+257 IIVALYSIHVLD

-325 PLEGMADWLQWV
+325 PLEGMANWLQWI

-354 VKGEGFG
+354 VKGEGFA

-368 ILLGFALVFMILNIF
+368 ILVGFALVFIILNIF

>member
-1 MMRVMAIVRRIA
+1 MIRVMAIVKRIA

-31 ILITLINYLFDGN
+31 ILITLINYLFDGD
-44 AVDPKVGVEGVSGE
+44 AVDPKVGVQGVSSE
-58 MVAQLKDTDMTV
+58 MVAQLKDTDIKV
-70 KQYDSVS
+70 KQYDAVS
-77 DVKGTIK
+77 NVKNTIK
-84 SDGLD
+84 SDDLD
-89 AFIRQDGADVNL
+89 AFIKQDGADVQL

-122 MAEQKDAMKQLGVSM
+122 MAEQKDAMKQLGESM
-137 QEASAKIQ
+137 QETAAKVQ
-145 QTLAMVAKQYSAQT
+145 QSLAVVAKQYAAQT
-159 GQPLDIPT
+159 GQQLDIPK
-167 VNLPIPKEQQ
+167 VNLQIPDQQ
-177 QLSISTAYIYG
+177 QLAISTDYIYG

-229 RLMATPIKGWE
+229 RLMATPIKRWE

-257 IIVALYSIHVLN
+257 IIVALYSIHVLD

-325 PLEGMADWLQWV
+325 PLEGMANWLQWI

-354 VKGEGFG
+354 VKGEGFA

-368 ILLGFALVFMILNIF
+368 ILVGFALVFMILNIF

>member
-1 MMRVMAIVRRIA
+1 MIRVMAIVKRIA

-31 ILITLINYLFDGN
+31 ILITLINYLFDGD
-44 AVDPKVGVEGVSGE
+44 AVDPKVGVQGVSSE
-58 MVAQLKDTDMTV
+58 MVAQLKDTDIKV
-70 KQYDSVS
+70 KQYDAVS
-77 DVKGTIK
+77 NVKNTIK
-84 SDGLD
+84 SDDLD
-89 AFIRQDGADVNL
+89 AFIKQDGTDVQL

-122 MAEQKDAMKQLGVSM
+122 MAEQKDAMKQLGESM
-137 QEASAKIQ
+137 QETAAKVQ
-145 QTLAMVAKQYSAQT
+145 QSLAVVAKQYAAQT
-159 GQPLDIPT
+159 GQQLDIPK
-167 VNLPIPKEQQ
+167 VNLQIPDQQ
-177 QLSISTAYIYG
+177 QLTISTDYIYG

-229 RLMATPIKGWE
+229 RLMATPIKRWE

-257 IIVALYSIHVLN
+257 IIVALYSIHVLD

-279 LLITLMLAM
+279 SLITLMLAM

-325 PLEGMADWLQWV
+325 PLEGMADWLQWI

-354 VKGEGFG
+354 VKGEGFA

-368 ILLGFALVFMILNIF
+368 ILVGFALVFMILNIF

>member
-1 MMRVMAIVRRIA
+1 MRVMAIVKRIA

-31 ILITLINYLFDGN
+31 ILITLINYLFDGD
-44 AVDPKVGVEGVSGE
+44 AVDPKVGVQGVSSE
-58 MVAQLKDTDMTV
+58 MVAQLKDTDIKV
-70 KQYDSVS
+70 KQYDAVS
-77 DVKGTIK
+77 NVKNTIK
-84 SDGLD
+84 SDDLD
-89 AFIRQDGADVNL
+89 AFIKQDGADVQL

-122 MAEQKDAMKQLGVSM
+122 MAEQKDAMKQLGESM
-137 QEASAKIQ
+137 QETAAKVQ
-145 QTLAMVAKQYSAQT
+145 QSLAVVAKQYAAQT
-159 GQPLDIPT
+159 GQQLDIPK
-167 VNLPIPKEQQ
+167 VNLQIPDQQ
-177 QLSISTAYIYG
+177 QLTISTDYIYG

-229 RLMATPIKGWE
+229 RLMATPIKRWE

-257 IIVALYSIHVLN
+257 IIVALYSIHVLD

-325 PLEGMADWLQWV
+325 PLEGMADWLQWI

-354 VKGEGFG
+354 VKGEGFA

-368 ILLGFALVFMILNIF
+368 ILVGFALVFMILNIF

>member
-1 MMRVMAIVRRIA
+1 MRVMAIVKRIA

-31 ILITLINYLFDGN
+31 ILITLINYLFDGD
-44 AVDPKVGVEGVSGE
+44 AVDPKVGVQGVSSE
-58 MVAQLKDTDMTV
+58 MVAQLKDTDIKV
-70 KQYDSVS
+70 KQYDAVS
-77 DVKGTIK
+77 NVKNTIK
-84 SDGLD
+84 SDDLD
-89 AFIRQDGADVNL
+89 AFIKQDGADVQL

-122 MAEQKDAMKQLGVSM
+122 MAEQKDAMKQLGESM
-137 QEASAKIQ
+137 QETAAKVQ
-145 QTLAMVAKQYSAQT
+145 QSLAVVAKQYAAQT
-159 GQPLDIPT
+159 GQQLDIPK
-167 VNLPIPKEQQ
+167 VNLQIPDQQ
-177 QLSISTAYIYG
+177 QLAISTDYIYG

-229 RLMATPIKGWE
+229 RLMATPIKRWE

-257 IIVALYSIHVLN
+257 IIVALYSIHVLD

-325 PLEGMADWLQWV
+325 PLEGMADWLQWI

-354 VKGEGFG
+354 VKGEGFA

-368 ILLGFALVFMILNIF
+368 ILVGFALVFMILNIF